1 MIDLA
6 NQLFFKEEKMQFTN
20 LLKQF
25 LRTMIIAKKKKILTK
40 ILLCLK
46 KMKKDFNQVVNAG
59 YATNYLL
66 QEIIK

>member
-25 LRTMIIAKKKKILTK
+25 LRTIIIKKKK
-40 ILLCLK
+40 
-46 KMKKDFNQVVNAG
+46 KDLNKNLVMSKEDEERF
-59 YATNYLL
+59 
-66 QEIIK
+66 